1 MNEEVTA
8 MFLRLLMAALLLAFA
23 PPLWAQADA
32 EPKPPAFQP
41 LPEPPPPPPGY
52 EPDPALEPQV
62 TIRKRGE
69 DTVEEYRINGRL
81 YMVKVTPPHGTP
93 YYLID
98 RQGDGVF
105 HRQDSLS
112 SDVRPPMWVIYSF

>member
-1 MNEEVTA
+1 MNGKVPA
-8 MFLRLLMAALLLAFA
+8 MFLRLLAAALLLAFS
-23 PPLWAQADA
+23 PLVWAQADA
-32 EPKPPAFQP
+32 QSKPPALQP

-93 YYLID
+93 YYLVD

-105 HRQDSLS
+105 DRQDDLGT
-112 SDVRPPMWVIYSF
+112 DVRPPMWVIFSF

>member
-1 MNEEVTA
+1 
-8 MFLRLLMAALLLAFA
+8 MFLRPLIAALLLAIALPVFA
-23 PPLWAQADA
+23 QTDG
-32 EPKPPAFQP
+32 KPPALQP

-62 TIRKRGE
+62 TILKRGE
-69 DTVEEYRINGRL
+69 NTVEEFRINGQL
-81 YMVKVTPPHGTP
+81 YMVRVTPPHGTP

-105 HRQDSLS
+105 HRQDNLS
-112 SDVRPPMWVIYSF
+112 SDVRPPMWVLFTF

>member
-1 MNEEVTA
+1 MS
-8 MFLRLLMAALLLAFA
+8 LRPLIAALLLALASPVMAQTEAA
-23 PPLWAQADA
+23 PPAL
-32 EPKPPAFQP
+32 QP

-62 TIRKRGE
+62 TILKRGE

-81 YMVKVTPPHGTP
+81 YMIKVTPPHGTP

-98 RQGDGVF
+98 RQGEGVF

-112 SDVRPPMWVIYSF
+112 TDIRPPMWVIFTF